1 MAGIIGEQARREAQ
15 RLAEQRADELVRE
28 REERWKA
35 ERSRQ
40 DVLAKARSGDYYA
53 IGEQAA
59 RDREGRAHGP
69 PRTRAE
75 AVTPTAADPAAASP
89 CVRSLNC

>member
-1 MAGIIGEQARREAQ
+1 MPCTAPFSGLPLSGLRGLLHPADRYRLREDPSASSDP
-15 RLAEQRADELVRE
+15 RAV
-28 REERWKA
+28 
-35 ERSRQ
+35 
-40 DVLAKARSGDYYA
+40 
-53 IGEQAA
+53 AA

-89 CVRSLNC
+89 SQPQRYRPH